1 MHLFIY
7 CQFQDSVLSWGD
19 MLRMANL
26 IGGIVGLVLGI
37 VLIANLYM
45 TTVHGTNTSTWS
57 TSEIALWSVVG
68 LIGIIG
74 IVYGAL
80 NVFGVV

>member
-1 MHLFIY
+1 
-7 CQFQDSVLSWGD
+7 